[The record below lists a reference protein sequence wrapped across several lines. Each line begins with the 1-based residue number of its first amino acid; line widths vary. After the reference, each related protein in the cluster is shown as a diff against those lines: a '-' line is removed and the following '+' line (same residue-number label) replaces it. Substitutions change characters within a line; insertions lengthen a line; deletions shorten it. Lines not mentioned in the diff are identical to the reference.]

1 MDIAAY
7 DAISSV
13 RERGR
18 LLAVRQVPSP
28 PLPQRGH
35 EGDEHPNGHAG
46 EAQRSRQSRLARRG
60 VRKHE
65 NDGEGGRHHGHDNP
79 IRTPDAEGARHVRL
93 AIAQR
98 YARKEL
104 EHICDGREEIVD
116 APGEGRSGVQAPNCE
131 ARAAGLVPRAQ
142 LGRTGSLGNPI
153 RPKRPGAPAERASRS
168 PASRSACFDSGRS
181 AVPSPH
187 TPCPRAGAC
196 PPKTPRRTSHSCP
209 PVQSRAR
216 A

>member
-1 MDIAAY
+1 MSEQNVARTVP
-7 DAISSV
+7 SPF
-13 RERGR
+13 RERH
-18 LLAVRQVPSP
+18 LAVRQVSSP
-28 PLPQRGH
+28 QLPQRGH

-79 IRTPDAEGARHVRL
+79 IRTPDAEGARQVRL

-116 APGEGRSGVQAPNCE
+116 APRSKEERVF
-131 ARAAGLVPRAQ
+131 
-142 LGRTGSLGNPI
+142 S
-153 RPKRPGAPAERASRS
+153 GAPL
-168 PASRSACFDSGRS
+168 
-181 AVPSPH
+181 
-187 TPCPRAGAC
+187 
-196 PPKTPRRTSHSCP
+196 
-209 PVQSRAR
+209 
-216 A
+216 